1 MRRTKRTQVGGY
13 CGAGRFLAAA
23 QCRSGAAAVEFAIV
37 GPVFVLMLLGIVS
50 YGGYFW
56 LAHSVQQLA
65 NDGARSAVAGL
76 SATERQ
82 QLAQATITAEVSNYA
97 SLNASLMTV
106 TESEQSQAI
115 TVTVNYNAADSGFWL
130 ASIVPMPSTTIQRSA
145 TVKMGG
151 Y

>member
-1 MRRTKRTQVGGY
+1 MRSIKRACENGYFSGASCRTALRN
-13 CGAGRFLAAA
+13 
-23 QCRSGAAAVEFAIV
+23 RSGAAAIEFAIV

-82 QLAQATITAEVSNYA
+82 QLAQATITSEVTSYA

-115 TVTVNYNAADSGFWL
+115 TVTVNYNAADSGFWI
-130 ASIVPMPSTTIQRSA
+130 ASIVPMPSTTIERSA
-145 TVKMGG
+145 TVKLGG